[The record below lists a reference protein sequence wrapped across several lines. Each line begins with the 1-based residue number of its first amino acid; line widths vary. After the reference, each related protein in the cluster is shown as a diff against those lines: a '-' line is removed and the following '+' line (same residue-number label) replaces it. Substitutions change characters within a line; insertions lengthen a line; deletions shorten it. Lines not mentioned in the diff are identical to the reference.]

1 MHVCMH
7 QYVYKDLYIRAS
19 THYLF
24 YSSFFFSPLFFF
36 FVQFPT
42 SASTLFAEFVLEG
55 AAVVE
60 DSGGALHFFFVKK
73 TTAPS

>member
-1 MHVCMH
+1 MCV
-7 QYVYKDLYIRAS
+7 S
-19 THYLF
+19 TGIDTL
-24 YSSFFFSPLFFF
+24 SFLFFSLLFLFPF

-60 DSGGALHFFFVKK
+60 DSGGAIRVLGVWLVEGG
-73 TTAPS
+73 